1 MRKKDINIRFIAE
14 KCGVSTATVSRV
26 LNEDA
31 RVSKDTRK
39 KVLNAIDVYG
49 YNLSAAA
56 RPKVH
61 KVGVIMRINNPDY
74 NTGLLRS
81 ISDYFFARSI
91 QVIACNAE
99 RDYSRI
105 PETLDT
111 LYDSGVMGVILIRCP
126 YLEIKE
132 HLNPRIPHVWLD
144 CNDSPEDCPNICC
157 TQSDH
162 YTSGQIAALE
172 LLNHG
177 CTRPI
182 LINGIER
189 SHRTFERN
197 QGFISEYEKKG
208 IHLEENHFLYLP
220 SIKDAF
226 SESQDIV
233 RYLLTKNFP
242 FDGVFAVSDWR
253 ALGAYMGV
261 KSMGKSIPKD
271 IKIIGFDGIS
281 LASRSVLNITCVQQ
295 NVSQLAFNACR
306 QLECLIDGQTVK
318 NKHVIVPT
326 GILPGQTI

>member
-1 MRKKDINIRFIAE
+1 MRKKDVNIRFIAE

-26 LNEDA
+26 LNEDS
-31 RVSKDTRK
+31 RVAKNTRQ
-39 KVLNAIDVYG
+39 KVLDALETYG
-49 YNLSAAA
+49 YGLSDAA
-56 RPKVH
+56 RSKVP
-61 KVGVIMRINNPDY
+61 KVGVILRINNPDY

-91 QVIACNAE
+91 QVIVCNAE

-132 HLNPRIPHVWLD
+132 LLNPRIPHVWLD
-144 CNDSPEDCPNICC
+144 CNDAPKDCQDICC

-162 YTSGQIAALE
+162 YTSGQIAAVE

-177 CTRPI
+177 CTHPI

-189 SHRTFERN
+189 SHRTYERN
-197 QGFISEYEKKG
+197 QGFISEYKKRG
-208 IHLEENHFLYLP
+208 IHLEEDRFVYLP
-220 SIKDAF
+220 ATKDAF

-233 RYLLTKNFP
+233 RYLLMKDFL

-295 NVSQLAFNACR
+295 NVSQLAYSSCQ
-306 QLECLIDGQTVK
+306 QLEALMGGKTVK
-318 NKHVIVPT
+318 NKHIVVPT
-326 GILPGQTI
+326 GILPGQTV

>member
-1 MRKKDINIRFIAE
+1 MRKKDVNVRFIAE

-26 LNEDA
+26 LNEDSRVA
-31 RVSKDTRK
+31 RATRQ
-39 KVLNAIDVYG
+39 KVLDALDTYG
-49 YNLSAAA
+49 YSLSGAA
-56 RPKVH
+56 RPKVP
-61 KVGVIMRINNPDY
+61 KVGVILRINNPDY
-74 NTGLLRS
+74 NTGLLRA

-99 RDYSRI
+99 RDHSRI
-105 PETLDT
+105 PETLET

-132 HLNPRIPHVWLD
+132 HLNPRIPNVWLD
-144 CNDSPEDCPNICC
+144 CNDSPEDCRDICC

-172 LLNHG
+172 LLGHG

-189 SHRTFERN
+189 SHRTYERN
-197 QGFISEYEKKG
+197 QGFMSEYAKKG
-208 IHLEENHFLYLP
+208 IHLEEERFVYLP
-220 SIKDAF
+220 TTKDAF
-226 SESQDIV
+226 AESQDIV
-233 RYLLTKNFP
+233 RYLLMKDFP

-261 KSMGKSIPKD
+261 KSMGKSIPQD

-295 NVSQLAFNACR
+295 NVSQLAYTACH
-306 QLECLIDGQTVK
+306 QLECLMNGQAVK

-326 GILPGQTI
+326 GILQGQTV